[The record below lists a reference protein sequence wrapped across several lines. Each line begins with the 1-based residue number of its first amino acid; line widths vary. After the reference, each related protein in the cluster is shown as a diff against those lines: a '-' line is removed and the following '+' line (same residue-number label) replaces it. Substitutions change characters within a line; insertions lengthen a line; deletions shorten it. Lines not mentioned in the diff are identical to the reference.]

1 MATTARLE
9 MQVAGALRRA
19 GYSGNGTTLVVG
31 TSGGPDSSALLH
43 CLHRLSESHELRLHV
58 AHLNH
63 NFRGQEAYDDANFV
77 ASLARGLGL
86 DATVEERNVLDY
98 QRARG
103 ISSFEQAAREFRYSF
118 LAEVADNVGA
128 DAVAVGHTADDLAET
143 VLLHILRGT
152 GTRGLQGMA
161 ELSTWAWPRADERL
175 RLFRPLLQATS
186 SDTIQYCRDLG
197 KDYRDDSGN
206 YLQRFTRNRVRLNLL
221 PLMAADYNPRIRESL
236 VRLSRAVS
244 LELDYLDGETERLW
258 EQLAEAEPNA
268 VGFRQPQLASI
279 HPALLKLLLRRA
291 YTHLTGDARRLGE
304 RHLDAMA
311 RLVMETGGTKGVDLP
326 GGLRFHRSYEYLRL
340 SREPGLPCPFPSLEG
355 THHIPIPQ
363 EGENES
369 IVIAG
374 PWRVRLRVK
383 NGLTSDFPG
392 SDLKKGSSPS
402 PASGPRTG
410 SENQSWT
417 AYLRRDALGNGAQ
430 VRTWQPGDRFQPL
443 GMEVE
448 KKLQDFFTDAQV
460 PRDWRG
466 RVPLLVSQRGI
477 AWVVGYRIAHWARVP
492 EPQAD
497 SNEVLEITTEPMI

>member
-31 TSGGPDSSALLH
+31 TSGGPDSSALLY
-43 CLHRLSESHELRLHV
+43 CLHRLSENHELRLHV

-63 NFRGQEAYDDANFV
+63 DFRGQEAYDDANFV

-86 DATVEERNVLDY
+86 EATVEERNVLDY

-128 DAVAVGHTADDLAET
+128 NAVAVGHTADDLAET

-161 ELSTWAWPRADERL
+161 ELSTWPWPRIDERL
-175 RLFRPLLQATS
+175 RLFRPLLRATN
-186 SDTIQYCRDLG
+186 SDTIQYCRELG

-221 PLMAADYNPRIRESL
+221 PLIAADYNPRVRESL
-236 VRLSRAVS
+236 VKLSRTVS

-291 YTHLTGDARRLGE
+291 YIHLAGDAPK
-304 RHLDAMA
+304 
-311 RLVMETGGTKGVDLP
+311 VGGT
-326 GGLRFHRSYEYLRL
+326 
-340 SREPGLPCPFPSLEG
+340 
-355 THHIPIPQ
+355 
-363 EGENES
+363 
-369 IVIAG
+369 
-374 PWRVRLRVK
+374 
-383 NGLTSDFPG
+383 
-392 SDLKKGSSPS
+392 
-402 PASGPRTG
+402 
-410 SENQSWT
+410 
-417 AYLRRDALGNGAQ
+417 
-430 VRTWQPGDRFQPL
+430 PL
-443 GMEVE
+443 GRHGRPGYGGGWS
-448 KKLQDFFTDAQV
+448 K
-460 PRDWRG
+460 RG
-466 RVPLLVSQRGI
+466 RPSR
-477 AWVVGYRIAHWARVP
+477 
-492 EPQAD
+492 
-497 SNEVLEITTEPMI
+497 